1 MKLRR
6 EAPLRRDAESP
17 GRGLFS
23 VRSAREA
30 PTGPAQAVAL
40 PTPSSRSDMSKFTVK
55 DTALRGTLL
64 PKLFSGELHV
74 PEMPL

>member
-1 MKLRR
+1 
-6 EAPLRRDAESP
+6 
-17 GRGLFS
+17 
-23 VRSAREA
+23 
-30 PTGPAQAVAL
+30 
-40 PTPSSRSDMSKFTVK
+40 MSKFTVK